1 MCSICCLRDVILKIS
16 LNQHI
21 KCFNFRSET
30 QLDHLVSVIFNYPSL
45 PQESEF
51 LRHLAT
57 MEELEPR
64 ASDRVLVWHTRTER
78 AKLGG
83 EKVLLEQGKPPSDA
97 GFEV

>member
-1 MCSICCLRDVILKIS
+1 MV
-16 LNQHI
+16 
-21 KCFNFRSET
+21 
-30 QLDHLVSVIFNYPSL
+30 HLGKDNL
-45 PQESEF
+45 LLTLELEESEF

-64 ASDRVLVWHTRTER
+64 ASDRVLVWHTRTEK

-83 EKVLLEQGKPPSDA
+83 EKVLLEQGKPPLDA